1 MRSLRFVP
9 LLPLVTLTTL
19 LAILFGALFAPA
31 AQADEFKGNAKGNA
45 LLYQLVRDFK
55 VPTFDPDSSCGSC
68 GIGGWTPGVRYGGR
82 FGVAY
87 TTTPTCGPYRGD
99 LDETSSEPGHVPDGE
114 ARAISCQNSQEP
126 ILKGAFRINHQTS
139 HGTTDRDALR
149 FSSIGTFWDT
159 ENDSL
164 RFGGFVH
171 PTGRDG
177 WNSVS
182 ISILCFH
189 AYA

>member
-1 MRSLRFVP
+1 
-9 LLPLVTLTTL
+9 
-19 LAILFGALFAPA
+19 
-31 AQADEFKGNAKGNA
+31 
-45 LLYQLVRDFK
+45 
-55 VPTFDPDSSCGSC
+55 
-68 GIGGWTPGVRYGGR
+68 VRYGGR

-87 TTTPTCGPYRGD
+87 TTTTTFGPYRGD

-139 HGTTDRDALR
+139 HGTTDRDVLR

-171 PTGRDG
+171 PPAATAGTACRSRSSASTPTRSPLTPRSACPNAAAVPG
-177 WNSVS
+177 
-182 ISILCFH
+182 LCTQGGPSCRSRR
-189 AYA
+189 ARPR